1 MQRPTRILFVED
13 SEEDV
18 ELCQIALQRAG
29 LDCDILVAEDERE
42 LRDAFAAFDPDL
54 VVCDFRLPTL
64 DGWEALSITRELR
77 PDIPFL
83 FSSGTIG
90 RERGREALERGASGY
105 VEKGNQREF
114 VNLVLQL
121 VGA

>member
-1 MQRPTRILFVED
+1 MKRPPRILFVED

-42 LRDAFAAFDPDL
+42 LRDAFSAFDPDL
-54 VVCDFRLPTL
+54 IVCDFRLPTI
-64 DGWEALSITRELR
+64 DGWEALSISRAVR
-77 PDIPFL
+77 PDVPFL

-90 RERGREALERGASGY
+90 RERGREALERGADGC
-105 VEKGNQREF
+105 VEKGNEREF
-114 VNLVLQL
+114 VDLVRQF